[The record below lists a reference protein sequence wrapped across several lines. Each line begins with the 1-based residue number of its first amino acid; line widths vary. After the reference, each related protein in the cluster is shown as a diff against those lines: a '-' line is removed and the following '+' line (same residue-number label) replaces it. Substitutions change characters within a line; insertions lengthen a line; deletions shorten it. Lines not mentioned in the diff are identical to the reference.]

1 MGLVE
6 VGPRTPFPSVRSPSN
21 PHELAALPQRV
32 ATTPKSDAAMLMA
45 AAEGVEPAKS
55 PLEHSGE
62 SFAGADLSGRSM
74 VDWNLDGA
82 DLTNTNLT
90 GADLSGAS
98 LVGAKMQGALLQEA
112 NLNGADLRKCHAERA
127 DFRRARLHGADLSA
141 GHFEDAS
148 FLEGDLTR
156 VRARQASFAHADLTR
171 TKLKHADFSRSDMRR
186 VKLYGTHV
194 HGAHF
199 ERTDIR
205 GGQLAGMR
213 GYEHA
218 EWKNVD
224 IRDIDLHG
232 TYLARR
238 FIADQNFI
246 HEFRGRGPLSEVSYF
261 FWWLTSN
268 CGRSLSRWGLL
279 TMLLMVSFA
288 KVYTWCAIDY
298 GAYET
303 WLSPFYFSV
312 VTLTSLGFGDVLP
325 KTPTAQ
331 LVAMLEVTCGYV
343 MLGGLLSIFS
353 TKMARRAE

>member
-1 MGLVE
+1 VN
-6 VGPRTPFPSVRSPSN
+6 SPIDS
-21 PHELAALPQRV
+21 PETVSAPQLETATAANQPT
-32 ATTPKSDAAMLMA
+32 ALMA
-45 AAEGVEPAKS
+45 SAEGLEPAKD
-55 PLEHSGE
+55 PLDHAGE
-62 SFAGADLSGRSM
+62 SFAGADLSGKSL

-82 DLTNTNLT
+82 DLTGTNLN

-98 LVGAKMQGALLQEA
+98 LVGANMQGALLQDA
-112 NLNGADLRKCHAERA
+112 NLNGADLSKCHAERA
-127 DFRRARLHGADLSA
+127 DFRRASLQGADLCA
-141 GHFEDAS
+141 GHFDDAN
-148 FLEGDLTR
+148 FVECNLTKLNA
-156 VRARQASFAHADLTR
+156 RAANFPHADLTR
-171 TKLKHADFSRSDMRR
+171 TRLRDADFSRSDMRR
-186 VKLYGTHV
+186 VKLYGSHV
-194 HGAHF
+194 HGARF
-199 ERTDIR
+199 ERTDLR
-205 GGQLAGMR
+205 AGQMAGMR
-213 GYEHA
+213 GYEQA

-224 IRDIDLHG
+224 LRDIDLHG

-246 HEFRGRGPLSEVSYF
+246 HEFRGRGPYSEVSYF
-261 FWWLTSN
+261 FWWITSN

-279 TMLLMVSFA
+279 TALLMVSFA

-325 KTPTAQ
+325 TTPAAQ
-331 LVAMLEVTCGYV
+331 AVAMFEVTCGYV